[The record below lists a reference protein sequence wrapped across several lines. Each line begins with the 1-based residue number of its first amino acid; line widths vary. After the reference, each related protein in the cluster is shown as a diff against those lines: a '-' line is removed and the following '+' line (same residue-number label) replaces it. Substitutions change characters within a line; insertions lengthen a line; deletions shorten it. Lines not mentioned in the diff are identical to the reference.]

1 MVRWPECI
9 WKGHPVTKRTRLVA
23 MAFTLALSA
32 CANLGAELPHCL
44 ESGASL
50 PGSIVLEA
58 QAVPTARYGPCIG
71 QLQPGWEAHDLR
83 AESGRA
89 WLWLDSDRMGDR
101 FLTVTLQ
108 SSCDV
113 SSAVPSDSGL
123 EGIELYRD
131 LATPDAIASLVVVP
145 VAERHLGYAID
156 LVDQLRDAGLATR
169 GWEAF
174 GRPFSERI
182 SGILGSGYVAL
193 IVDDANVE
201 AETVAVRT
209 PEAPRDEEPGVTFD
223 QLVQRFGT
231 PEGAEVYRG
240 QWYYVFEGG
249 CVVYDFNAKGPG
261 SADLENV
268 VGETLDF
275 APLQQLREIAR
286 RDGFDI

>member
-1 MVRWPECI
+1 M
-9 WKGHPVTKRTRLVA
+9 KRHWLTILA
-23 MAFTLALSA
+23 TTLALSG
-32 CANLGAELPHCL
+32 CANLGAELPDCL
-44 ESGASL
+44 ESGAGL
-50 PGSIVLEA
+50 PGSIVLAA

-71 QLQPGWEAHDLR
+71 QLEPGWEANDLR

-108 SSCDV
+108 QSCDV
-113 SSAVPSDSGL
+113 SSAVSADSGL
-123 EGIELYRD
+123 DGID
-131 LATPDAIASLVVVP
+131 LFLDLETPGAITTLVVVP
-145 VAERHLGYAID
+145 VAERHLEYAIE

-182 SGILGSGYVAL
+182 GGVLESGYVAL
-193 IVDDANVE
+193 IVDDADVE
-201 AETVAVRT
+201 ARTVAIRT
-209 PEAPRDEEPGVTFD
+209 PDTPRDEEPGVPLD
-223 QLVQRFGT
+223 QVTQRVGT

-240 QWYYVFEGG
+240 QWYFVFEGG
-249 CVVYDFNAKGPG
+249 CVVYDFNAEGPG

-268 VGETLDF
+268 VGGALDF
-275 APLQQLREIAR
+275 APLEQLREIAR